1 MSNNLIAR
9 LLDAVNGEHDMT
21 PHGADVLQAV
31 NRIEE
36 LEDALRTV
44 DGWIDDIG
52 LYAQKGSAPAA
63 AFKRVKEVLSK

>member
-1 MSNNLIAR
+1 MSDNDYDEGYRAGMQKMRDLA
-9 LLDAVNGEHDMT
+9 G
-21 PHGADVLQAV
+21 
-31 NRIEE
+31 NRIQE

-44 DGWIDDIG
+44 DGWIDDLG